1 MPLKLNPGHIF
12 WHCGKPKFTREAN
25 RKTKSP
31 QNDPG
36 DAKNDSSETLGAPRT
51 FQDPKLSQEL
61 KPTPIQK
68 PTRQPAPRL
77 RQGPAAKVGACR
89 SAASLKHAAERFR
102 FPLLSFQWILRKI
115 PHHPAHHF
123 RRPLAA
129 GHLRKLVWKRNRN
142 QNARNGN

>member
-1 MPLKLNPGHIF
+1 MGVRLRALGEPPAQCL
-12 WHCGKPKFTREAN
+12 TRWAVSFKGEVQA
-25 RKTKSP
+25 T
-31 QNDPG
+31 
-36 DAKNDSSETLGAPRT
+36 RT

-142 QNARNGN
+142 QNAKNGN